1 MFGLPVPSAVL
12 PALVRDRPKRTS
24 SRERAD
30 SVRVTPSASCWL
42 STSTKALEGLLVS
55 PGIGG
60 GSKLLTLRWLKRT
73 KPLVWL
79 PNCWSTLTSNLSLSS
94 VRSGR
99 LSKLF
104 EVPARVGA
112 GRPSRTLRANGV
124 MADAGMTPSA

>member
-1 MFGLPVPSAVL
+1 MPVPSAVL

-24 SRERAD
+24 SSERLE
-30 SVRVTPSASCWL
+30 SVRVTPSANCWL
-42 STSTKALEGLLVS
+42 STSTKALDGLLVS

-73 KPLVWL
+73 KPLVPL
-79 PNCWSTLTSNLSLSS
+79 PNCWSTLTSTLSLSS

-104 EVPARVGA
+104 ETPARVGA
-112 GRPSRTLRANGV
+112 GRPSSTLRANGV
-124 MADAGMTPSA
+124 IADAGITPSA